1 MDWSDGLTALYFN
14 KTVIPCGGAAFLL
27 CSMGDALFEQI
38 GLLSRDYS
46 KKYCVFLHN
55 EYNGRNS
62 EMVSGDK
69 SESLLENGKNNRR
82 RKDEQFKPS
91 INV

>member
-1 MDWSDGLTALYFN
+1 
-14 KTVIPCGGAAFLL
+14 
-27 CSMGDALFEQI
+27 
-38 GLLSRDYS
+38 
-46 KKYCVFLHN
+46 
-55 EYNGRNS
+55 
-62 EMVSGDK
+62 MVSGDK